1 MIEWLQIFSQINE
14 GITLILNGKTYN
26 KSACVK
32 LGEGHE
38 KRVYKIK
45 GTNQCF
51 FIPNRLMDAKDWDR
65 LISKEKLLLDY
76 MTDLGLKTQR
86 FEIVSLEINEPG
98 KPPQAIKVLL
108 TKDFNSLCE
117 EESIVIHNPKGGMDR
132 NSGDIPDFL
141 AMREQIMDPTFSQKM
156 LGKMIIEYAVSL
168 TFSLP
173 ISSVGLNDDSEH
185 YCFELPKDSDEPPLA
200 HYMFWD
206 VVGDFSPRLPIV
218 PTLKVLKKAIAPL
231 LMSETI
237 MAYISLPTH
246 SPALFCH

>member
-1 MIEWLQIFSQINE
+1 MEEWLEIFSQINE
-14 GITLILNGKTYN
+14 GISLTLNGKTYN
-26 KSACVK
+26 KSDCVK

-51 FIPNRLMDAKDWDR
+51 FIPNSLMDEEYWDR
-65 LISKEKLLLDY
+65 LIGEEKLLLDY
-76 MTDLGLKTQR
+76 MTNLGLKTQR
-86 FEIVSLEINEPG
+86 FEIVSLEINAPG

-117 EESIVIHNPKGGMDR
+117 EESIVIHNPKGDLEK
-132 NSGDIPDFL
+132 NSGNIPDFL
-141 AMREQIMDPTFSQKM
+141 AMRKKFKDPTFSQKM

-173 ISSVGLNDDSEH
+173 ISSVGQNDDSEH

-206 VVGDFSPRLPIV
+206 VVNDFSPRLPIV
-218 PTLKVLKKAIAPL
+218 PTLR
-231 LMSETI
+231 
-237 MAYISLPTH
+237 
-246 SPALFCH
+246 F